1 MPLLKDYFNKKHF
14 IFVVNYNV
22 YLCSCCGWKQWNQYN
37 GE

>member
-22 YLCSCCGWKQWNQYN
+22 YLHVFLLRV
-37 GE
+37 EAVE